1 MVASIMEASNSNMAV
16 AVVAVE
22 ATTVAAEVA
31 ATVTTA
37 NNSSSKWEV
46 VVADTE
52 KTLEVEEEG
61 RAVVDR
67 PFFN

>member
-16 AVVAVE
+16 AEVAAE

-52 KTLEVEEEG
+52 KTLEGEEEG
-61 RAVVDR
+61 HAVVDR

>member
-1 MVASIMEASNSNMAV
+1 MVASIMEASNSNMAAEV
-16 AVVAVE
+16 AAE

-37 NNSSSKWEV
+37 NNSSSKWEE

-52 KTLEVEEEG
+52 KTLEGEEEG
-61 RAVVDR
+61 HAVVDR